1 MTEMSDPTVVPF
13 PQDGRAPPPARL
25 SPAEAE
31 TWRAVVG
38 SRPAG
43 HFGPE
48 VFPVLMAY
56 CATAM
61 MCDYVG
67 SRLRVEEGVD
77 HALLE
82 SYDRMTHSLIRLAE
96 ALDLLPG
103 GAKRAGPP

>member
-1 MTEMSDPTVVPF
+1 MSDPTVVPF
-13 PQDGRAPPPARL
+13 PQDERAPPPARL
-25 SPAEAE
+25 SPAEAD

-48 VFPVLMAY
+48 VFPLLLAY
-56 CATAM
+56 YATALA
-61 MCDYVG
+61 CDHVG

-82 SYDRMTHSLIRLAE
+82 SYDHMTRSLMSLAD
-96 ALDLLPG
+96 ALGLLP
-103 GAKRAGPP
+103 GAKRADA

>member
-1 MTEMSDPTVVPF
+1 MSDPTVVPF
-13 PQDGRAPPPARL
+13 PQDGRAPPPAHL
-25 SPAEAE
+25 SPAEAD

-43 HFGPE
+43 HFGSE
-48 VFPVLMAY
+48 VFPVLLAY

-61 MCDYVG
+61 VCDHVG

-82 SYDRMTHSLIRLAE
+82 SYDRMTRSLMSLAE
-96 ALDLLPG
+96 ALGLLP
-103 GAKRAGPP
+103 GAKRADA

>member
-1 MTEMSDPTVVPF
+1 MSDPTVVPF

-25 SPAEAE
+25 SPAEAD

-43 HFGPE
+43 HFGSE
-48 VFPVLMAY
+48 VFPVLLAY

-61 MCDYVG
+61 VCDHVG

-82 SYDRMTHSLIRLAE
+82 SYDRMTRSLMSLAE
-96 ALDLLPG
+96 ALGLLP
-103 GAKRAGPP
+103 GAKRADA

>member
-1 MTEMSDPTVVPF
+1 MSDPTVVPF

-25 SPAEAE
+25 SPAEAD

-43 HFGPE
+43 HFGSE
-48 VFPVLMAY
+48 VFPVLLAY

-61 MCDYVG
+61 VCDYVG

-82 SYDRMTHSLIRLAE
+82 SYDRMTRSLMSLAE
-96 ALDLLPG
+96 ALGLLP
-103 GAKRAGPP
+103 GAKRADA

>member
-1 MTEMSDPTVVPF
+1 MSDPTVVPF

-25 SPAEAE
+25 SPAEAD

-48 VFPVLMAY
+48 VFPVLLAY

-61 MCDYVG
+61 MCDHVG
-67 SRLRVEEGVD
+67 SRLRGEEGVD

-82 SYDRMTHSLIRLAE
+82 SYDRMTQSLIKLAE
-96 ALDLLPG
+96 ALGLLP